1 MQLPLDRTSEQP
13 LRQQISAAIR
23 ERIESGEFAAG
34 TRLPSSRELA
44 DRLGVNRTTVVQS
57 FDDLRRD
64 GFVESGVGRGT
75 FVVERAA
82 PRAAARAA
90 LRTSSQAR
98 EKSAKRRNGGHATA
112 TIHENRASHAAASNG
127 DLLWSRW
134 LGRAR
139 PLPKVHVAHDE
150 DGGDPRVSLARAV
163 GHPDLFPVERIAA
176 ALQRVFAHGG
186 RRLLEYPSPAGYE
199 PLREVLRAR
208 LKRQGVAVERGELVI
223 VNGSQ
228 QGLDLV
234 ARLLLADGGTVVTS
248 RPSFS
253 GALDVFRWYRAAL
266 VGIPYDQEGF
276 EPAALERVLSIGG
289 NNLIYAIPDRHN
301 PTGLTMS
308 EAGRERLVAAAREHH
323 AAILEDDWLA
333 ELSGP
338 GEPAPLKARD
348 ATDQVLYLGTFSKVL
363 APGLRIGWLLV
374 PKELFEPLL
383 SLKKICDNGTNLPA
397 QAVVH
402 ELLASGSLD
411 DHVKGLKRE
420 LERRRAKVD
429 AAIDAHFPS
438 EAKARRPHSG
448 MVTWIDLPRGSDVNR
463 IVAEAARVGVEIT
476 PGAPFDP
483 AGGSLDGF
491 RLSYATAAE
500 AELEPALEQLGRV
513 LKQVLRG
520 DGAATARPLV

>member
-1 MQLPLDRTSEQP
+1 MADSRAMQLPLDRTSDLP
-13 LRQQISAAIR
+13 LRTQISAAIR
-23 ERIESGEFAAG
+23 ERIESGEFASGA
-34 TRLPSSRELA
+34 RLPSSRELA
-44 DRLGVNRTTVVQS
+44 DRLGVNRTTVVESYQ
-57 FDDLRRD
+57 DLRRD
-64 GFVESGVGRGT
+64 GFIESGVGRGT
-75 FVVERAA
+75 FVLERATT
-82 PRAAARAA
+82 RASSRGSSRA
-90 LRTSSQAR
+90 Q
-98 EKSAKRRNGGHATA
+98 KRRNG
-112 TIHENRASHAAASNG
+112 ASHAPHVSLPPHAG
-127 DLLWSRW
+127 FHWSRW
-134 LGRAR
+134 LSRVR
-139 PLPKVHVAHDE
+139 PLPKVHLAQHADGHDA
-150 DGGDPRVSLARAV
+150 RVSLSRAV
-163 GHPDLFPVERIAA
+163 GHPDLFPVERITA
-176 ALQRVFAHGG
+176 ALTRVFAQGG
-186 RRLLEYPSPAGYE
+186 RSLLEYPSPAGYE
-199 PLREVLRAR
+199 PLRQTLRAR

-223 VNGSQ
+223 VSGSQ

-253 GALDVFRWYRAAL
+253 GALDVFRWHRAAL
-266 VGIPYDQEGF
+266 VGVPYDQEGF
-276 EPAALERVLSIGG
+276 EPAALDRVLSVGG
-289 NNLIYAIPDRHN
+289 NHLIYAIPDRHN

-308 EAGRERLVAAAREHH
+308 EAGRERLVAAAQSHR

-333 ELSGP
+333 ELSAP

-363 APGLRIGWLLV
+363 APGLRIGWLMV
-374 PKELFEPLL
+374 PNELFEPLL
-383 SLKKICDNGTNLPA
+383 SLKKTCDNGTNLPA
-397 QAVVH
+397 QAVVN

-411 DHVKGLKRE
+411 DHVKGLRRE

-438 EAKARRPHSG
+438 EARPRRPHSG

-483 AGGSLDGF
+483 AGGTLDGF

-500 AELEPALEQLGRV
+500 KELEPALEQLGRV

-520 DGAATARPLV
+520 DGSATARPLV

>member
-13 LRQQISAAIR
+13 LREQISAAIR

-64 GFVESGVGRGT
+64 GLVESGVGRGT
-75 FVVERAA
+75 FVVGRATTRSA
-82 PRAAARAA
+82 SRATARASS
-90 LRTSSQAR
+90 RTR
-98 EKSAKRRNGGHATA
+98 ETHEKSPKRRNGGPATG
-112 TIHENRASHAAASNG
+112 SNG

-139 PLPKVHVAHDE
+139 PLPKVHLTRDH

-176 ALQRVFAHGG
+176 QFQRVFAHSG

-308 EAGRERLVAAAREHH
+308 EAGRERLVATAREHH

-348 ATDQVLYLGTFSKVL
+348 TSDLVLYLGTFSKVL
-363 APGLRIGWLLV
+363 APGLRIGWLFV

-383 SLKKICDNGTNLPA
+383 SLKKIGDNGTNLPA

-420 LERRRAKVD
+420 LERRRARVD
-429 AAIDAHFPS
+429 AAIDAGFPA
-438 EAKARRPHSG
+438 EARPRRPHSG